1 MSHYTKEDLELYRNH
16 KMSVLGRIACATH
29 LKDCPKCKKLLKEL
43 EDDDKLIKD
52 LRNSLATFA
61 AIEQQFASNK
71 KSASTVR

>member
-29 LKDCPKCKKLLKEL
+29 LKDCPECQRLVAEL

-61 AIEQQFASNK
+61 AIEQQITK
-71 KSASTVR
+71 KQTAHSTLR